1 MKYLSNFHFIF
12 SSHNSISQKLN
23 FNLLGFYFLSFFV
36 SSFILAS
43 CSSDEFEKPKEI
55 AKAVEKLPKEWF
67 LLTEK
72 EGKRILIEPYE
83 GMNPTFKFE
92 YDLVNERMQIRY
104 QANLTQRVWLVQKLI
119 KKENTYTFFL
129 LENGGNTTTRLT
141 YSQTSHPA
149 VGSWQEP
156 SAVFLPYKNAYFA
169 WDKRP
174 FEKQNQQS
182 TAISTQ
188 WERGE
193 WLRMKGTIE
202 GKEYALWAYICITAD
217 VSSPQFQ
224 RGVYFYDTFWRDIYL
239 ENATDYK
246 NTKNPKSD
254 KNKQFEWIIEERAA
268 LDAETISGYF
278 KGSVDYEYNFKGVWE
293 SAKTNQKLDFLY
305 EEKILP
311 YSLENHI
318 KRFKTSDGSSLC
330 MYYPQITGIESE
342 DVLRDFNET
351 YIKSHVNAWQKE
363 FLAKIDT
370 TGSQN
375 RNCDIEINYNI
386 LFANKNLISG
396 LFFIRQGSKRTE
408 YVAFNYDL
416 KKNEVFRLNHL
427 FNTEIDEKNPE
438 NSFEARIYSR
448 AKRHVEVESDRH
460 QMQFEPYDSLTVLE
474 HYNFLPDN
482 LRLTLYSR
490 SQKRFFPIYI
500 PYKDLRAYIKEKERK
515 IYLELE

>member
-1 MKYLSNFHFIF
+1 MKYLPNFSLAFSYYNPICKKINCHFTLFSFLAFFASLFIF
-12 SSHNSISQKLN
+12 SSCS
-23 FNLLGFYFLSFFV
+23 
-36 SSFILAS
+36 
-43 CSSDEFEKPKEI
+43 SSDEFEKPKEI
-55 AKAVEKLPKEWF
+55 AEAIKNLPKEWF

-72 EGKRILIEPYE
+72 EGRKILIDPYE

-92 YDLVNERMQIRY
+92 YDLGNENMQIRY
-104 QANLTQRVWLVQKLI
+104 QANLTQRTWLVQKLI
-119 KKENTYTFFL
+119 KDENTYTFYL

-141 YSQTSHPA
+141 YSQTTHPA
-149 VGSWQEP
+149 VGNWKEP
-156 SAVFLPYKNAYFA
+156 SAVFLPYKNTFFT
-169 WDKRP
+169 WDKQP
-174 FEKQNQQS
+174 FEKQKQQN

-202 GKEYALWAYICITAD
+202 GKEYSLWAYICVTAD
-217 VSSPQFQ
+217 VSAPQFQ

-239 ENATDYK
+239 ENASDYK
-246 NTKNPKSD
+246 NSSITKENEKI
-254 KNKQFEWIIEERAA
+254 KWVIEERAA
-268 LDAETISGYF
+268 LDAENISGHF
-278 KGSVDYEYNFKGVWE
+278 QGSVDYDYNFKGVWE

-305 EEKILP
+305 KEKILP

-318 KRFKTSDGSSLC
+318 KHFKTSDGSSLC
-330 MYYPQITGIESE
+330 IYYPQITGIENE
-342 DVLRDFNET
+342 DVLKNFNET

-370 TGSQN
+370 TVSQN

-396 LFFIRQGSKRTE
+396 LFFMRQGSKRTE

-427 FNTEIDEKNPE
+427 FDTEIDKKNPQ
-438 NSFEARIYSR
+438 NSFEARIHLR
-448 AKRHVEVESDRH
+448 AKRHVEVESQRH
-460 QMQFEPYDSLTVLE
+460 QMEFEPYDSLTVLE

-500 PYKDLRAYIKEKERK
+500 PYKDLRAYIKERERR